1 MQVNTSKT
9 NGDANMA
16 KTPERGLSIQFIDG
30 TCLKVSFPLQED
42 KYKRMLMLEEVLK
55 KRALLIEAEG
65 GIRCIPFEN
74 IKCINIFPVAA
85 AEVGGLGLIT
95 GAQIGE

>member
-1 MQVNTSKT
+1 MEILRSKT
-9 NGDANMA
+9 NGDANIA
-16 KTPERGLSIQFIDG
+16 KMPERGLSIQFING

-42 KYKRMLMLEEVLK
+42 NYKRKLMVEEVLK

-65 GIRCIPFEN
+65 GIRCIPFDT
-74 IKCINIFPVAA
+74 IKFINIYPVAA

-95 GAQIGE
+95 GAQISE